1 MTSPEA
7 IQAERQRRSV
17 MWDAVQRIQQER
29 PLTADEV
36 REIGCYNGARGIW
49 RGKASTAHLTES
61 GNGVC
66 VGISSR
72 GKYEDEIGEE
82 TGTYD
87 YPETQASTYDQGDID
102 AMRAALSLGMPL
114 FLIRDTNA
122 KGDLVR
128 GKGPKRRVDRVEFVA
143 DDPLSRSLVFTFSTG
158 GRNSSRPPQRGT
170 GVW

>member
-7 IQAERQRRSV
+7 IQAERQRRSE
-17 MWDAVQRIQQER
+17 MWDEDQRIQQER

-36 REIGCYNGARGIW
+36 RAIGCYNGARGMW
-49 RGKASTAHLTES
+49 RDKRSTAHRTKS

-66 VGISSR
+66 LGVSSR

-87 YPETQASTYDQGDID
+87 YPVTQATTYDQGDIA
-102 AMRAALSLGMPL
+102 AMRAALSVGMPL

-122 KGDLVR
+122 RGDLMVR
-128 GKGPKRRVDRVEFVA
+128 GKGTRRRVDRVEFVA
-143 DDPLSRSLVFTFSTG
+143 Q
-158 GRNSSRPPQRGT
+158 PP
-170 GVW
+170 